1 MTIKKEGPQVS
12 RLIIE
17 GGGRLRGRVRAPGDK
32 SISHRVLMLGA
43 IAEGVTEV
51 EGFLEGEDTLATL
64 AAFRSLGVAV
74 EHAGPGRLR
83 IEGRGLRGLQAP
95 PGPLDLGNSGTSMR
109 LLTGLLAGQTFDTIL
124 IGDASLRRRPMRRV
138 ITPLERM
145 GGAIS
150 CTSEGTAPL
159 VIRGGRCLR
168 GIDYALPIASAQV
181 KSAVLLSGL
190 YAEGPTRLR
199 EPAESRDHTER
210 MLRRFGA
217 AIATEGGVVRV
228 APGTPLEATRVDVP
242 ADLSSAAFFLVGAAM
257 SPGSDLVIE
266 HVGVNPTRTG
276 VLDLLRLMGA
286 DIEVSEVHSSSW
298 ADEGGEPVADVRV
311 RGGALRGVEIPERLV
326 PLAID
331 EFPALFIAAAAARG
345 ETVLSGAEE
354 LRHKESDRIETMAR
368 GLRTLGIEARPT
380 ADGIV
385 IRGGALQGGVVDSA
399 SDHRVAMAFAMAGL
413 AVHGSIEVADC
424 DNIPTS
430 FPGFV
435 ETAARAGLRVRWA

>member
-1 MTIKKEGPQVS
+1 MS

-17 GGGRLRGRVRAPGDK
+17 GGGRLRGRVRVPGDK
-32 SISHRVLMLGA
+32 SISHRALMLGA

-83 IEGRGLRGLQAP
+83 IEGRGLHGLQAP

-109 LLTGLLAGQTFDTIL
+109 LLAGLLAGQTFDTL
-124 IGDASLRRRPMRRV
+124 LTGDASLTRRPMRRV

-159 VIRGGRCLR
+159 VIRGGRSLR

-190 YAEGPTRLR
+190 YAEGSTRLR
-199 EPAESRDHTER
+199 EPAGSRDHTER

-217 AIATEGGVVRV
+217 TIATEGGVVRL
-228 APGTPLEATRVDVP
+228 APGTPLLATRVYVP

-435 ETAARAGLRVRWA
+435 EAAQRAGLRVRWA

>member
-1 MTIKKEGPQVS
+1 MS

-17 GGGRLRGRVRAPGDK
+17 GGGRLRGRVRVPGDK

-51 EGFLEGEDTLATL
+51 EGFLEAADTLATL
-64 AAFRSLGVAV
+64 AAFRSLGVLV
-74 EHAGPGRLR
+74 EHAGPGRIR
-83 IEGRGLRGLQAP
+83 IEGRGLHGLHAP

-109 LLTGLLAGQTFDTIL
+109 LLAGLLAGQIFDTIL
-124 IGDASLRRRPMRRV
+124 TGDASLMRRPMRRIV
-138 ITPLERM
+138 TPLWRM

-159 VIRGGRCLR
+159 GIRGGRTLR
-168 GIDYALPIASAQV
+168 GIDYDLPIASAQV
-181 KSAVLLSGL
+181 KSAVLLAGL

-199 EPAESRDHTER
+199 EPAPSRDHTER
-210 MLRRFGA
+210 MLRQFGA
-217 AIATEGGVVRV
+217 AIVTEAGIIRL
-228 APGTPLEATRVDVP
+228 APGTPLKATRVDVP

-257 SPGSDLVIE
+257 SPGSDLLIE

-276 VLDLLRLMGA
+276 VLDLLCLMGA

-298 ADEGGEPVADVRV
+298 AGEPVADVRV
-311 RGGALRGVEIPERLV
+311 RGGALCGVEIPERLV

-331 EFPALFIAAAAARG
+331 ELPALFIAAAAARG

-368 GLRTLGIEARPT
+368 GLRTFGIEARPT

-385 IRGGALQGGVVDSA
+385 IQGGALQGGVVDSA

-413 AVHGSIEVADC
+413 AVHGSIEIADC
-424 DNIPTS
+424 DHIPTS

-435 ETAARAGLRVRWA
+435 EVAQRAGLRVRWA

>member
-1 MTIKKEGPQVS
+1 MS

-17 GGGRLRGRVRAPGDK
+17 GGGRLRGRVRVPGDK

-190 YAEGPTRLR
+190 FAEGPTRLLD
-199 EPAESRDHTER
+199 PAGSRDHTER

>member
-1 MTIKKEGPQVS
+1 MS

-17 GGGRLRGRVRAPGDK
+17 GGGRLRGRVRVPGDK
-32 SISHRVLMLGA
+32 SISHRAVVLSA

-51 EGFLEGEDTLATL
+51 EGFLEGADTLATL

-83 IEGRGLRGLQAP
+83 IEGRGLHGLHAP

-109 LLTGLLAGQTFDTIL
+109 LLAGLLAGQTFDTL
-124 IGDASLRRRPMRRV
+124 LTGDASLTRRPMRRV

-150 CTSEGTAPL
+150 CTPEGTAPL
-159 VIRGGRCLR
+159 VIRGGRGLS
-168 GIDYALPIASAQV
+168 GIDYDLPIASAQV
-181 KSAVLLSGL
+181 KSAVLLCGL
-190 YAEGPTRLR
+190 YAEGTTRVR
-199 EPAESRDHTER
+199 EPAQSRDHTER

-217 AIATEGGVVRV
+217 AITTEGGVVRL
-228 APGTPLEATRVDVP
+228 APGMPLEATRVDVP
-242 ADLSSAAFFLVGAAM
+242 ADLSSAAFFLIGAAM

-276 VLDLLRLMGA
+276 VLDILRLMGA
-286 DIEVSEVHSSSW
+286 DIAVSEPVPSSSW
-298 ADEGGEPVADVRV
+298 ADEGGEPVAEVRV

-326 PLAID
+326 LLAID
-331 EFPALFIAAAAARG
+331 EFPALFIAAAVARG

-368 GLRTLGIEARPT
+368 GLQALGIEARPT
-380 ADGIV
+380 AEGIV

-413 AVHGSIEVADC
+413 AVRGSIEVADC
-424 DNIPTS
+424 DNIATS

-435 ETAARAGLRVRWA
+435 EVAARAGLRVRWA

>member
-1 MTIKKEGPQVS
+1 MS

-17 GGGRLRGRVRAPGDK
+17 GGGRLGGRVRVPGDK

-51 EGFLEGEDTLATL
+51 EGFLEAEDTLATL

-74 EHAGPGRLR
+74 EHAGPGSLR
-83 IEGRGLRGLQAP
+83 IEGRGLHGLQAP
-95 PGPLDLGNSGTSMR
+95 PGALDLGNSGTSMR
-109 LLTGLLAGQTFDTIL
+109 LLAGLLAGQTFDTIL
-124 IGDASLRRRPMRRV
+124 TGDASLTRRPMRRI

-159 VIRGGRCLR
+159 VIRGGRSLR
-168 GIDYALPIASAQV
+168 GIDYDLPIASAQV
-181 KSAVLLSGL
+181 KSAVLLAGL

-199 EPAESRDHTER
+199 EPAGSRDHTER

-217 AIATEGGVVRV
+217 AIATEGGVVRLT
-228 APGTPLEATRVDVP
+228 PGRPLQATLVQIP
-242 ADLSSAAFFLVGAAM
+242 ADISSAAFFLVGAAM

-266 HVGVNPTRTG
+266 HVGLNPTRTG

-311 RGGALRGVEIPERLV
+311 RGGTLRGVEIPERLV
-326 PLAID
+326 ALAID

-385 IRGGALQGGVVDSA
+385 IRGGALQGGMVDSA

-413 AVHGSIEVADC
+413 TVHGSIEVADC
-424 DNIPTS
+424 DSIPTS

-435 ETAARAGLRVRWA
+435 EVAQRAGLRVRSA

>member
-1 MTIKKEGPQVS
+1 MTIKKEGPQMS

>member
-1 MTIKKEGPQVS
+1 MS

-17 GGGRLRGRVRAPGDK
+17 GGGRLRGRVRVPGDK

-51 EGFLEGEDTLATL
+51 EGFLEAEDTLATL

-83 IEGRGLRGLQAP
+83 IEGRGLHGLQAP
-95 PGPLDLGNSGTSMR
+95 PGALDLGNSGTSMR
-109 LLTGLLAGQTFDTIL
+109 LLAGLLAGQTFDTIL
-124 IGDASLRRRPMRRV
+124 TGDASLTRRPMRRV

-159 VIRGGRCLR
+159 VIRGGRSLR

-181 KSAVLLSGL
+181 KSAVLLCWPLCRGADPPSR
-190 YAEGPTRLR
+190 ARR
-199 EPAESRDHTER
+199 ESRPHR
-210 MLRRFGA
+210 AYAAPLRCRHRHGGGCRPTHPRHA
-217 AIATEGGVVRV
+217 APSHAR
-228 APGTPLEATRVDVP
+228 PVP

-311 RGGALRGVEIPERLV
+311 RGGTLRGVEIPERLV

-385 IRGGALQGGVVDSA
+385 IRGGALQGGMVDSA

-413 AVHGSIEVADC
+413 TVHGSIEVADC

-435 ETAARAGLRVRWA
+435 EVAQRAGLRVRWA

>member
-1 MTIKKEGPQVS
+1 MTIKKEGPQMS

-345 ETVLSGAEE
+345 QTVLSGAKE

>member
-1 MTIKKEGPQVS
+1 MS

-17 GGGRLRGRVRAPGDK
+17 GGGRLGGRVRVPGDK

-51 EGFLEGEDTLATL
+51 EGFLEAEDTLATL

-74 EHAGPGRLR
+74 EHAGPGWLR
-83 IEGRGLRGLQAP
+83 IEGRGLHGLQAP
-95 PGPLDLGNSGTSMR
+95 RGALDLGNAGTSMR
-109 LLTGLLAGQTFDTIL
+109 LLAGLLAGQTFDTIL
-124 IGDASLRRRPMRRV
+124 TGDASLTRRPMRRV

-159 VIRGGRCLR
+159 VIRGGRSLR
-168 GIDYALPIASAQV
+168 GIDYDLPIASAQV
-181 KSAVLLSGL
+181 KSAVLLCGL
-190 YAEGPTRLR
+190 YAEGPTRLC
-199 EPAESRDHTER
+199 ELAESRDHTER

-217 AIATEGGVVRV
+217 AIATEGGVVRLT
-228 APGTPLEATRVDVP
+228 PGTPLQATRVEIP

-257 SPGSDLVIE
+257 KPGSDLMIE

-298 ADEGGEPVADVRV
+298 HSSSWADEGGEPVADVRV
-311 RGGALRGVEIPERLV
+311 RGRTLRGVEVPKRLV

-345 ETVLSGAEE
+345 ETVLSGADE

-385 IRGGALQGGVVDSA
+385 IRGGALQGGMVDSA

-413 AVHGSIEVADC
+413 AVHGSIEVANC

-435 ETAARAGLRVRWA
+435 EAAQRAGLRVRWA

>member
-1 MTIKKEGPQVS
+1 MS
-12 RLIIE
+12 RLIVE
-17 GGGRLRGRVRAPGDK
+17 GGGRLRGRVRVPGDK

-43 IAEGVTEV
+43 IAEGITEV
-51 EGFLEGEDTLATL
+51 EGFLEGADTLATL

-83 IEGRGLRGLQAP
+83 MEGRGLHGLHAP

-109 LLTGLLAGQTFDTIL
+109 LLAGLLAGQTFDTIL
-124 IGDASLRRRPMRRV
+124 TGDASLTRRPMRRV

-159 VIRGGRCLR
+159 VIRGGRSLR

-181 KSAVLLSGL
+181 KSAVLLCGL

-199 EPAESRDHTER
+199 EPARSRDHTER

-217 AIATEGGVVRV
+217 TIATEGGVVRLT
-228 APGTPLEATRVDVP
+228 PGTPLEATRVDVP
-242 ADLSSAAFFLVGAAM
+242 GDLSSAAFFLVGAAM
-257 SPGSDLVIE
+257 KPGSDLVIE

-331 EFPALFIAAAAARG
+331 EFPALLIAAAAARG

-368 GLRTLGIEARPT
+368 GFRTLGIEARPT

-424 DNIPTS
+424 DNIATS

-435 ETAARAGLRVRWA
+435 EAAQRAGLRVRWA

>member
-1 MTIKKEGPQVS
+1 MS

-17 GGGRLRGRVRAPGDK
+17 GGGRLGGRVRVPGDK

-51 EGFLEGEDTLATL
+51 EGFLEAEDTLATL

-74 EHAGPGRLR
+74 EHAGPGSLR
-83 IEGRGLRGLQAP
+83 IEGRGLHGLQAP
-95 PGPLDLGNSGTSMR
+95 PGALDLGNSGTSMR
-109 LLTGLLAGQTFDTIL
+109 LLAGLLAGQTFDTIL
-124 IGDASLRRRPMRRV
+124 TGDASLTRRPMRRI

-159 VIRGGRCLR
+159 VIRGGRSLR
-168 GIDYALPIASAQV
+168 GIDYDLPIASAQV
-181 KSAVLLSGL
+181 KSAVLLAGL

-199 EPAESRDHTER
+199 EPAGSRDHTER

-217 AIATEGGVVRV
+217 AIATEGGVVRLT
-228 APGTPLEATRVDVP
+228 PGRPLQATLVQIP

-266 HVGVNPTRTG
+266 HVGLNPTRTG

-311 RGGALRGVEIPERLV
+311 RGGTLRGVEIPERLV
-326 PLAID
+326 ALAID

-385 IRGGALQGGVVDSA
+385 IRGGALQGGMVDSA

-413 AVHGSIEVADC
+413 TVHGSIEVADC
-424 DNIPTS
+424 DSIPTS

-435 ETAARAGLRVRWA
+435 EVAQRAGLRVRSA